1 MLIWQYKFVLC
12 IAEILLAPHKKR
24 RKHKC
29 KVENLD
35 IYRVGLFCYFV
46 SQDESK
52 NIQFTVLTDRSQGG
66 GSIQDGNL
74 ELMVNK

>member
-1 MLIWQYKFVLC
+1 MLKTQ
-12 IAEILLAPHKKR
+12 
-24 RKHKC
+24 
-29 KVENLD
+29 
-35 IYRVGLFCYFV
+35 IYTELNGVFCYFL

-74 ELMVNK
+74 ELMVNKQNYFGNSKWLPLQEIL

>member
-1 MLIWQYKFVLC
+1 MLISNN
-12 IAEILLAPHKKR
+12 KK
-24 RKHKC
+24 KKS
-29 KVENLD
+29 KYQFKLKTW
-35 IYRVGLFCYFV
+35 IYTELNGLFCYFM

-52 NIQFTVLTDRSQGG
+52 NMQFTVLTDRSQGG